1 MVIIITMGDMAADR
15 QHGGSVAETLHLRG
29 NNQKSERE
37 RANRILWTFATCKH
51 TTNNTTPPTKP

>member
-1 MVIIITMGDMAADR
+1 MHLIWGLFFTVLEGMVIIITMGDMAADR

-37 RANRILWTFATCKH
+37 S
-51 TTNNTTPPTKP
+51 